1 MGILLGTLLGFIVPI
16 VTFPG
21 VIVHELAHQLFCR
34 LARVAIFDVCYF
46 RVGRPSGYVIH
57 EPPRSAYQNILI
69 DVGPFFVNTV
79 LGALV
84 SLPVAYPMWELSAEP
99 AMGLV
104 SSWLGVSIA
113 MHAFPS
119 VGDANQLW
127 KSVVG
132 GEAPLALKIVVIP
145 IVLLIYAGAIASVF
159 WLDVIYGIAVA
170 VFVPNLV
177 VHALA

>member
-1 MGILLGTLLGFIVPI
+1 MGFLIGSLLGFVVPI
-16 VTFPG
+16 ITFPG

-34 LARVAIFDVCYF
+34 LARVAVFDVCYF
-46 RVGRPSGYVIH
+46 RIGRPSGYVIH
-57 EPPRSAYQNILI
+57 EPPRSAHQNILI
-69 DVGPFFVNTV
+69 DIGPFFVNTL

-84 SLPVAYPMWELSAEP
+84 SLPVAYPTWELSAEP
-99 AMGLV
+99 SMGPL

-132 GEAPLALKIVVIP
+132 GETSPALKIVVIP
-145 IVLLIYAGAIASVF
+145 IVILIYLGAIASVF
-159 WLDVIYGIAVA
+159 WLDVIYGVA
-170 VFVPNLV
+170 VTVFLPNAL

>member
-1 MGILLGTLLGFIVPI
+1 MGILVGRLLGFLVPI

-34 LARVAIFDVCYF
+34 LARVAVFDVCYF
-46 RVGRPSGYVIH
+46 RVGRPAGYVLH
-57 EPPRSAYQNILI
+57 EPPRSAHQNILI
-69 DVGPFFVNTV
+69 DIGPFIVNTL

-84 SLPVAYPMWELSAEP
+84 SMPVAYQTWELGVETP
-99 AMGLV
+99 MGAL
-104 SSWLGVSIA
+104 SSWLGISIA

-127 KSVVG
+127 RSVVAG
-132 GEAPLALKIVVIP
+132 SAPAPLKIAVIP
-145 IVLLIYAGAIASVF
+145 LVILIYVGAIASIF
-159 WLDVIYGIAVA
+159 WLDLIYGIAVA
-170 VFVPNLV
+170 VFLPNAL